1 MIALINLNQKEK
13 KCYQKWQKQW
23 ANTLFS
29 RCTQAT
35 SIYKPLWQWKKKTT
49 KAIQKWLFDHY
60 KEEFTHAEDFIAFLQ
75 KRDITPQLSDIKYE
89 AVNLKTP
96 LEVAKLILEHE
107 QKVTAR
113 ISALLK
119 QARELGDYAS
129 EVFLHSYINE
139 QIEEEDIAKN
149 NFDLFTF
156 AGDNISARLSVDL
169 TFTK

>member
-1 MIALINLNQKEK
+1 M
-13 KCYQKWQKQW
+13 
-23 ANTLFS
+23 
-29 RCTQAT
+29 
-35 SIYKPLWQWKKKTT
+35 
-49 KAIQKWLFDHY
+49 
-60 KEEFTHAEDFIAFLQ
+60 
-75 KRDITPQLSDIKYE
+75 
-89 AVNLKTP
+89 
-96 LEVAKLILEHE
+96 
-107 QKVTAR
+107 
-113 ISALLK
+113 LK